1 MRNKKW
7 RVIQGIQLLI
17 FLLVSI
23 FLFTRNVDGHG
34 AIQTIEST
42 NSEDSSNTTENTDTE
57 NELTTDET
65 TDTNATDE
73 TVDKNQATTENS
85 VE

>member
-23 FLFTRNVDGHG
+23 FLFVRNVDGHG
-34 AIQTIEST
+34 AIQTIESKT
-42 NSEDSSNTTENTDTE
+42 ISFLVWLAFYALILIIESVICFFKGKNKKEDDDEEEN
-57 NELTTDET
+57 N
-65 TDTNATDE
+65 
-73 TVDKNQATTENS
+73 
-85 VE
+85 